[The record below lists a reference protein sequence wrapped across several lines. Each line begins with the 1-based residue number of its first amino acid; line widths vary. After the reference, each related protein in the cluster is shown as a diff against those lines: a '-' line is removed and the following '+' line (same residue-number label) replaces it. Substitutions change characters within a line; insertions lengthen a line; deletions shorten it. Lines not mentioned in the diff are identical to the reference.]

1 VLRGLLSPR
10 PRILADPYAARELA
24 LRAVAA
30 AGSADCAAPAAITA
44 GRPSFRAPAR
54 GSHRRDCP
62 RVSPSKGSSP
72 APQSQPRAPQ
82 IQGAKKTGF
91 IADSVG
97 RHAEREAVAGSPCA
111 TPCPAR
117 RPGRSAPG
125 FPGGVGNGSRMEARQ
140 GAIRVFSGNTFPAA
154 APRSP
159 PFRLRPMR
167 DPANRPL
174 ARTSAGTPPAFSPAQ
189 ASQDRASGVR
199 GGRLRCA
206 YGRTSAPT
214 GDEDGGIGIS
224 PQNADGPL
232 PRFPP
237 SAVPDASTHAW
248 SNPRPPPCPDTI
260 PLHCGVIKPVQAVVR
275 SPQRNPR

>member
-1 VLRGLLSPR
+1 
-10 PRILADPYAARELA
+10 
-24 LRAVAA
+24 
-30 AGSADCAAPAAITA
+30 
-44 GRPSFRAPAR
+44 
-54 GSHRRDCP
+54 
-62 RVSPSKGSSP
+62 
-72 APQSQPRAPQ
+72 
-82 IQGAKKTGF
+82 
-91 IADSVG
+91 
-97 RHAEREAVAGSPCA
+97 
-111 TPCPAR
+111 
-117 RPGRSAPG
+117 
-125 FPGGVGNGSRMEARQ
+125 MEARQ

-167 DPANRPL
+167 DPANRPSRAPL
-174 ARTSAGTPPAFSPAQ
+174 RERPRARTSAGTPPAFSPAQ

-199 GGRLRCA
+199 GGGLRCA
-206 YGRTSAPT
+206 CGRTSAPT

-260 PLHCGVIKPVQAVVR
+260 PLHCGVISPLQSVTNICHQIRDEPFFQRHLSRLSAPRPTIPASPDARSREPSSRARPRERTRPFAGPGFARSRIRFRGARLRCAGGRPSAPEWGRGWRDRYLPQKRGWPPAALPSLCRCRSVHARVEQPPPAAV
-275 SPQRNPR
+275 P